1 MDRKIIRKEKTKR
14 KEDREEKE
22 DDEEDS
28 SWTGVED
35 VLSKLLSGIF
45 SRTQSEI
52 ATNAQHF
59 FQPCFLNFHST
70 YRNDNIAYKKG
81 IRGPLAKLTSI

>member
-1 MDRKIIRKEKTKR
+1 MRKEKTKR

-28 SWTGVED
+28 SWTGVGD
-35 VLSKLLSGIF
+35 VLSKLLSSIF
-45 SRTQSEI
+45 SRTQSET

-59 FQPCFLNFHST
+59 LQPCFL
-70 YRNDNIAYKKG
+70 I
-81 IRGPLAKLTSI
+81 SIQLIEMII

>member
-1 MDRKIIRKEKTKR
+1 MRKEKTKR

-28 SWTGVED
+28 SWTGIGD
-35 VLSKLLSGIF
+35 VLSKLLSIF
-45 SRTQSEI
+45 SRTQSET

-59 FQPCFLNFHST
+59 VQPCFL
-70 YRNDNIAYKKG
+70 I
-81 IRGPLAKLTSI
+81 SIQLIEMI